1 MEAATWVRGELLY
14 QRDADAIRVASRP
27 GALRYHVTH
36 LPNRAL
42 RLRPAACLPE
52 PSVDVVHAGERM
64 DSCQCTTDFDPDVE

>member
-42 RLRPAACLPE
+42 RLRMSSRTLSRCGACRRANGFVPVYDRLRP
-52 PSVDVVHAGERM
+52 G
-64 DSCQCTTDFDPDVE
+64 C